1 MSDTINAS
9 RQRKDAAREIKQ
21 QKSSKRNQATE
32 IKQEK
37 SGKVSQTRAVRMDSL
52 KGQSDNTDEKTV
64 RKSQPDKTAQ
74 KCSVAKGRK
83 ML

>member
-1 MSDTINAS
+1 MHLDSV
-9 RQRKDAAREIKQ
+9 KMPRE
-21 QKSSKRNQATE
+21 KSSNRNQARE